1 MHLAL
6 IIDPLES
13 LKPAKDSSIA
23 IMRAAAEKGHTIS
36 TIAAGSLLLREAVVF
51 GTAQQLHIAARN
63 SSQWCTPQNEKKVA
77 LRDFDAVLMRQDP
90 PFDLEYLYSTHLLEL
105 AQSNGAL
112 VYNSPSALRD
122 HNEKLAA
129 TRFSQFTPA
138 TLVGREA
145 RSFREFLAEHQDI
158 IIKPLDGMG
167 GASIFRIR
175 EGDPNTSVILE
186 TITKNGSETVMAQ
199 AYLPAIVEGDK
210 RVLLVDGVPAPFSLA
225 RIPAA
230 GETRGNLAAGGRGE
244 ARPLTERDREIAE
257 VVGAYAR
264 KQGLLLVGLDIIGE
278 YLTEVNVTSP
288 TCMVE
293 IRDQTGFDVAEQL
306 VQALEKILGEK
317 KPGLKNQAQSTS

>member
-23 IMRAAAEKGHTIS
+23 IMRAAAEKGHTVS
-36 TIAAGSLLLREAVVF
+36 AIAAGSLLLREGVVS
-51 GTAQQLHIAARN
+51 GKAQQLHLAARN
-63 SSQWCTPQNEKKVA
+63 ASQWCTPQEEKQVA

-105 AQSNGAL
+105 AQSNGAM

-129 TRFSQFTPA
+129 TRFSQYTPA
-138 TLVGREA
+138 TLVGKEDRF
-145 RSFREFLAEHQDI
+145 FRAFLEEHQDI
-158 IIKPLDGMG
+158 IVKPLDGMG
-167 GASIFRIR
+167 GSSIFRVR
-175 EGDPNTSVILE
+175 QGDPNISVILE
-186 TITKNGSETVMAQ
+186 TITQHGTQTVMAQ
-199 AYLPAIVEGDK
+199 AYLPAITDGDK
-210 RVLLVDGVPAPFSLA
+210 RVLVVDGEPAPYALA

-244 ARPLTERDREIAE
+244 ARPLTERDREIAQ

-264 KQGLLLVGLDIIGE
+264 SQGLLLVGLDIIGDH
-278 YLTEVNVTSP
+278 LTEVNVTSP

-293 IRDQTGFDVAEQL
+293 IRDQTGFDVAAQL
-306 VQALEKILGEK
+306 VLALERKIEEHK
-317 KPGLKNQAQSTS
+317 QHA

>member
-23 IMRAAAEKGHTIS
+23 IMRAAAERGHTVS
-36 TIAAGSLLLREAVVF
+36 TIAAGSLLLREGVVL
-51 GTAQQLHIAARN
+51 GRAQQLHIAPSA
-63 SSQWCTPQNEKKVA
+63 SSQWCTPLDEKRVA
-77 LRDFDAVLMRQDP
+77 LRDFDAILMRQDP

-112 VYNSPSALRD
+112 VFNSPCALRD

-138 TLVGREA
+138 TLVGKDA
-145 RSFREFLAEHQDI
+145 RYFREFLSEHQDI
-158 IIKPLDGMG
+158 IVKPLDGMG
-167 GASIFRIR
+167 GSSIFRIR
-175 EGDPNTSVILE
+175 EGDPNTSVIIE
-186 TITKNGSETVMAQ
+186 TITKQGAETVMAQ
-199 AYLPAIVEGDK
+199 AYLPAIVDGDK
-210 RVLLVDGVPAPFSLA
+210 RVLVVDGEPAPYSLA

-244 ARPLTERDREIAE
+244 ARPLTTRDREIAE

-264 KQGLLLVGLDIIGE
+264 TQGLLLVGLDIIGDH
-278 YLTEVNVTSP
+278 LTEVNVTSP

-293 IRDQTGFDVAEQL
+293 IRNQTGFDVAEQL
-306 VQALEKILGEK
+306 VAALERNIVDKKTAPNLNSGE
-317 KPGLKNQAQSTS
+317 AY